1 MRGAEAGAADLVVSQ
16 KGRQKTL
23 IIAGPHGQLGNK
35 LFQTAHCMAFAL
47 ENGLRVSNLAFFE
60 YARAFEGP
68 RGDVALGR
76 GILGQLL
83 LRPFWAGKLVG
94 RVIYVLVTLAI
105 RTGLMHKRAGIIKF
119 DGRRQLAADS
129 PEFLKLVSGHNAV
142 VVQGGLFRDYAS
154 LQKHG
159 DKIRQ
164 YFTPAEPHRERVG
177 RLLDGLCGDCE
188 VLVGVHVRQGDYRH
202 YQGGRYYYA
211 TEQYGAIM
219 KHVEHLFPARQ
230 VGFLICS
237 NVKLSE
243 DHFGAFRYRF
253 GTGHLVEDLYSL
265 AGCDYLIGPPST
277 YSMWASFYG
286 QVVLYQVHDAE
297 AVPTLEDFKVV
308 AG

>member
-1 MRGAEAGAADLVVSQ
+1 MSE

-23 IIAGPHGQLGNK
+23 IIAGVHGQLGNK

-68 RGDVALGR
+68 KGDVALGR

-94 RVIYVLVTLAI
+94 RVIYVLVTFAM
-105 RTGLMHKRAGIIKF
+105 RTGLGHKRTGFMRF
-119 DGRRQLAADS
+119 DGRRPLAADS
-129 PEFLKLVSGHNAV
+129 PEFLKLVSCHDAV

-159 DKIRQ
+159 DKMRQ
-164 YFTPAEPHRERVG
+164 YFTPVEPHRERVG
-177 RLLDGLCGDCE
+177 RLLDRLRRDCE
-188 VLVGVHVRQGDYRH
+188 VLVGVHVRQGDYRTH
-202 YQGGRYYYA
+202 RGGRYYYS
-211 TEQYGAIM
+211 TDQYSALM
-219 KHVEHLFPARQ
+219 KQVDGLFPAKQ
-230 VGFLICS
+230 IGFLICS

-243 DHFGAFRYRF
+243 DDFGRFRYRL

-286 QVVLYQVHDAE
+286 QVLLYQVKDADG
-297 AVPTLEDFKVV
+297 APTLEDFEVV